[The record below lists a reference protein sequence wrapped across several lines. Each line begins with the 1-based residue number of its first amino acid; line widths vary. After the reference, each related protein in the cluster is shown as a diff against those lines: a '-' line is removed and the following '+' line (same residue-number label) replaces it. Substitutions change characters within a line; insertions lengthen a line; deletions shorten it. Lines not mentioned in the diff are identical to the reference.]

1 MHPSGGPL
9 LCTSH
14 GVSPL
19 EDMLQH
25 QPGKWWQS
33 TQLLATVPSSIS
45 YHPALLTKYFGFC
58 VPWTCHLPMNQCL
71 CMCYFLFLECSP
83 HFFLWLNSV
92 SPSSLS
98 VKHHSFRE
106 VAQRDNISPTQ
117 LQLSLGQDSLVC
129 PPTNPTFVL
138 LNLSCTWKVVSVRF
152 CLMSMSLALL

>member
-1 MHPSGGPL
+1 MDLCIQVVVLCYVQVMVSVPWKTCCSTSQGNDDKVLSSWPLSPAPSRTTLP
-9 LCTSH
+9 CS
-14 GVSPL
+14 
-19 EDMLQH
+19 
-25 QPGKWWQS
+25 
-33 TQLLATVPSSIS
+33 PSSN
-45 YHPALLTKYFGFC
+45 YFGFC

-138 LNLSCTWKVVSVRF
+138 LNLSCT
-152 CLMSMSLALL
+152 